1 MSVATKTAGCNM
13 KSPSPIVVV
22 DIYAN
27 QNPSLNPTSLP
38 VVPNRSAFQ
47 PA

>member
-27 QNPSLNPTSLP
+27 QNPSLNPTSL
-38 VVPNRSAFQ
+38 VPNRSAFQ